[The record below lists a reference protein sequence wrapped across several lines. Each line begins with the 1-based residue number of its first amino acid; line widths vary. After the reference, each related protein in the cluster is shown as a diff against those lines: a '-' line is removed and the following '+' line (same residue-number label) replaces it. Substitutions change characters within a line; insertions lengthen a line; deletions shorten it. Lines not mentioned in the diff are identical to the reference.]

1 MNYDKLSLSVET
13 DGSITAPDA
22 VAKAATILITYFEK
36 FQDLATEEKMIE
48 VPGNAVQDEDS
59 SEIPQEQVDLSQIP
73 IEELEL
79 SVRAFNCLKGPE
91 LIRLTSW

>member
-1 MNYDKLSLSVET
+1 
-13 DGSITAPDA
+13 
-22 VAKAATILITYFEK
+22 
-36 FQDLATEEKMIE
+36 MIE

-79 SVRAFNCLKGPE
+79 SVRAFNCLKRAGINSIDQLVDKTEDE
-91 LIRLTSW
+91 LDKEFGIWVKNQLMKSKKN